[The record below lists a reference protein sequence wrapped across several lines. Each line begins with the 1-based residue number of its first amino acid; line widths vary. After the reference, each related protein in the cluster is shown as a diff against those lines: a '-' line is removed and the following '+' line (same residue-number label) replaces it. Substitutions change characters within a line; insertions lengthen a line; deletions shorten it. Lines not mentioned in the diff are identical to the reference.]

1 MPANLEATASKS
13 AEASRLTGEAA
24 VAPSAKK
31 AVMAR
36 NIELYAADTS
46 LFASATEEG
55 RNYGSWTGLQ
65 EHRETWSK

>member
-1 MPANLEATASKS
+1 M
-13 AEASRLTGEAA
+13 
-24 VAPSAKK
+24 APSAKK